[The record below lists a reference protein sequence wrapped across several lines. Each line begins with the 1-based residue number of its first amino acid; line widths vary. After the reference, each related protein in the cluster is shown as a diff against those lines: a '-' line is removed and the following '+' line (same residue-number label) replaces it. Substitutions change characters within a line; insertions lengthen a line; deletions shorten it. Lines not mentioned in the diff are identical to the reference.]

1 MWEDLPASGKCWDS
15 SLLRSTRVQEP
26 RKSDSKQI
34 PTVRKPHRAK
44 RPPQQVTVKH
54 VGAERW
60 PGQLEMF
67 FNHSWQLIMAEGLVR
82 PAMMVATSL
91 LCAVFQRQNL
101 THRCSFRRCENSLG
115 SWVSWK
121 NLNLSDWSD
130 SDGED
135 LHGAVLARE
144 SCKCK
149 CCKLKASR
157 CWFA

>member
-1 MWEDLPASGKCWDS
+1 M
-15 SLLRSTRVQEP
+15 
-26 RKSDSKQI
+26 
-34 PTVRKPHRAK
+34 RKPHRAK

-67 FNHSWQLIMAEGLVR
+67 FNHSWQLIMAEGFGQRLVW

-101 THRCSFRRCENSLG
+101 THHCSFRRCENTLG
-115 SWVSWK
+115 SWFFCEDK
-121 NLNLSDWSD
+121 DTFRNLNLSDWSD

-149 CCKLKASR
+149 CCKLKASS
-157 CWFA
+157 CWFAYNELNTDWR